1 MKVFG
6 LISMTG
12 NNPWQQQQQN
22 IKAKL
27 QGHDWHQKGQ
37 NQGYLRFQRNF
48 TKRILDLSSHGLMA
62 LSGIELIIKER
73 LVVLGFGQ
81 SRSV

>member
-1 MKVFG
+1 M
-6 LISMTG
+6 
-12 NNPWQQQQQN
+12 
-22 IKAKL
+22 
-27 QGHDWHQKGQ
+27 WHQKGQ